1 MATANT
7 QAATAASGGSASA
20 ASGGGVSRSDFLSG
34 FNRLDILRQLGLLLG
49 LAASIALGFSVV
61 LWSQKEDYQP
71 LYGNMRG
78 YDMAELAEVLDD
90 RNIRYRIDP
99 GSGMVL
105 VPARH
110 VSDIRLQ
117 VASAGVSRDNGY
129 GYEFLDQDQG
139 LGTSQFMEN
148 NRYRR
153 SQEGELQRTISG
165 LRNVQSARVH
175 LATPERSAFIRNA
188 RKPSASVFLT
198 LQSGRQLSDVQ
209 VQAIASLVA
218 SSVPDMSPGDV
229 TIVDQQGNL
238 LTRRGESRELAMAAE
253 QFEYVR
259 RYEETLVDRVSRI
272 LQLIVGPGRYTAE
285 VSADIDF
292 TRIEQAAEQYN
303 PDATVLRS
311 EQSMQENNNGPVA
324 MGIPGALSNQ
334 PPGNSQLGEGNPS
347 DNVNSGNS
355 VEVNGRH
362 QATRNFEIDRTIS
375 YTNFDPIAVRR
386 ISVAVVIDEQ
396 AAVLNGSD
404 NWSQQ
409 ELEQMQALIR
419 DAVGY
424 SASRGDSVTV
434 VGKRFATMDPGEP
447 IEMPF
452 WQEPWVVSALKQFAA
467 GLFLIVLVFGVLLP
481 VLRRLSSVPGRRAL
495 AGGGTDSEFADLDM
509 DSMSDESVTLSGGD
523 EVLLPGPDDSY
534 ERQLGAVR
542 GLVSQD
548 PGRVAQVVKHWITND
563 G

>member
-7 QAATAASGGSASA
+7 QAAVAAGNTSGSAA
-20 ASGGGVSRSDFLSG
+20 GGGARTDFLAG

-78 YDMAELAEVLDD
+78 FDMSELAQTLDE
-90 RNIRYRIDP
+90 RNIRYRIEP

-105 VPARH
+105 VPTRQVA
-110 VSDIRLQ
+110 DIRLQ
-117 VASAGVSRDNGY
+117 VANAGVSRDNGY

-165 LRNVQSARVH
+165 LRHVQAARVH
-175 LATPERSAFIRNA
+175 LATPERSAFVRNA

-198 LQSGRQLSDVQ
+198 LQSGRQLSDIQ
-209 VQAIASLVA
+209 VQAIANLVA
-218 SSVPDMSPGDV
+218 SSVPEMSPEDV

-238 LTRRGESRELAMAAE
+238 LTRKRENRELAVAAE

-259 RYEETLVDRVSRI
+259 RFEETLVDRVSRI
-272 LQLIVGPGRYTAE
+272 LQPIVGPGRFTAE
-285 VSADIDF
+285 ISADMDF
-292 TRIEQAAEQYN
+292 TRMEQAAEQYN
-303 PDATVLRS
+303 PEATVLRS
-311 EQSMQENNNGPVA
+311 EQSMSESRNGSVA

-334 PPGNSQLGEGNPS
+334 PPIESQVPETADTANANGGTNEGNA
-347 DNVNSGNS
+347 
-355 VEVNGRH
+355 RQ

-375 YTNFDPIAVRR
+375 YTNFDPISLRR
-386 ISVAVVIDEQ
+386 LSVAVVIDAQ
-396 AAVLNGSD
+396 AAALAGVES
-404 NWSQQ
+404 WS
-409 ELEQMQALIR
+409 ERDIEQIQALVR
-419 DAVGY
+419 DAVGF
-424 SASRGDSVTV
+424 SATRGDSVTV
-434 VGKRFATMDPGEP
+434 VSQRFATLDVGE
-447 IEMPF
+447 IEAAPF
-452 WQEPWVVSALKQFAA
+452 WQEPWLANALRQLGAA
-467 GLFLIVLVFGVLLP
+467 IFLLLLVFGVLLP
-481 VLRRLSSVPGRRAL
+481 VLRKLASGGSRRGLAERGR
-495 AGGGTDSEFADLDM
+495 DQEYADLDI
-509 DSMSDESVTLSGGD
+509 DGISDESVTLSGGD
-523 EVLLPGPDDSY
+523 DMLLPGPDDSY

-542 GLVSQD
+542 GLVAQD